1 MTLSVSSLPRRHF
14 ADVGVG
20 LRAQHFQ
27 EIVTNSPDIPWFEI
41 LADNYLTAGGP
52 ALRYLDEIVQHYPVA
67 MHSVA
72 MSLGS
77 TDELNWDYLHKL
89 KQLMQRID
97 PVVVSDHLC
106 WVSVQ
111 QEYLHELMPLPYN
124 QAAVDHVAARIA
136 KVQDFLGRQILIE
149 NLSSYF
155 TYAQSTMT
163 EWEFYVAVA
172 QQADCFMLLDINNI
186 YVSSRNHQFDPE
198 TYLNHIPPERVR
210 QCHLAGFTDKGD
222 FLLDTHGDH
231 VHPPVWELYDKA
243 MQRFGPKPTLIEW
256 DNNIPE
262 FPVLLA
268 EAQQAQKIING
279 IAARGIT

>member
-1 MTLSVSSLPRRHF
+1 MTLSTDPLPRRQF

-27 EIVTNSPDIPWFEI
+27 DIVANPPDIPWFEI

-52 ALRYLDEIVQHYPVA
+52 ALRYLDDIVQQYPVA

-77 TDELNWDYLHKL
+77 TDELNWDYLGQL
-89 KQLMQRID
+89 KQLMQRVE

-124 QAAVDHVAARIA
+124 EVAVNHVAERIA
-136 KVQDFLGRQILIE
+136 RVQDFFGRQILIE

-155 TYAQSTMT
+155 TYSQSTMT

-172 QQADCFMLLDINNI
+172 EQADCLMLLDINNI

-198 TYLNHIPPERVR
+198 TYLNYIPPERVR
-210 QCHLAGFTDKGD
+210 QCHLAGFEDRGD
-222 FLLDTHGDH
+222 YLLDTHGEPIH
-231 VHPPVWELYDKA
+231 APVWALYEKA

-262 FPVLLA
+262 LPVLLA
-268 EAQQAQKIING
+268 EAQHAQKIIDE
-279 IAARGIT
+279 ITARGST